1 MMLPLVIR
9 TNRPMALAC
18 AAALLSVTL
27 ASCDGGTTA
36 SPTPNPTTETFT
48 GSLGPGQKAVHPYTV
63 NVAGTVYTTL
73 TTLSGVDYI
82 GVASGTWAGTTCTV
96 GAHSENMRAG
106 NSFGA
111 SVPSPQN
118 LCTVVYDVGVITTTA
133 SYTVTVTH
141 P

>member
-1 MMLPLVIR
+1 M
-9 TNRPMALAC
+9 NRPIIARAC

-27 ASCDGGTTA
+27 ASCSSGTTE

-48 GSLGPGQKAVHPYTV
+48 GTLGPGQRAIHPYSV
-63 NVAGTVYTTL
+63 KLPGTVYTTL
-73 TTLSGVDYI
+73 TALSGADRI
-82 GVASGTWAGTTCTV
+82 GVGSGTWDGTTCTV
-96 GAHSENMRAG
+96 GAHSENMVAG

-118 LCTVVYDVGVITTTA
+118 LCAVVYDVSVITTTA
-133 SYTVTVTH
+133 TYTVTAIH